1 MRMTGAEA
9 LLRALEREGT
19 DVLFGL
25 PGGAILPT
33 YDPLIGSAMRHVL
46 MRHEQGAGHAAEGY
60 AHVTGRP
67 GVCIATSGPGGTN
80 LVTPLTDAMMDSV
93 PLVAVTGQVA
103 RADMGRQ
110 AFQEAP
116 ITDIVRPVTKQTW
129 LVMDPDEIPQAVHDA
144 FRVAREGR
152 PGSVL
157 IDVPKDV
164 QRADLEW
171 YEPRPPAHEP
181 SAPPD
186 PHAVAEAARLLR
198 EARRPVLYV
207 GGGVVRA
214 GACDA
219 LLELALKQQL
229 PVTTTLMARGAFPD
243 SHPLALGMPGMHGS
257 YAAVTAM
264 QRADLLVAVGA
275 RFDDRVTGRLDGFAP
290 GARVV
295 HVDVDPRE
303 IGKNRAAEVGVL
315 GDAREV
321 LEALLEAVPRF
332 EDVDDPSGRRSWLAT
347 LDGWKEQH
355 PYAYRQQPGGAL
367 KPQLVVERLRE
378 ATGGRAVLTAGVGQH
393 QMWASQ
399 FWTFDRPLAW
409 ANSGGLGTMGFALP
423 AALGAKAARPDELV
437 IAVDGDGSFQ
447 MTVQELASSVAEDL
461 PVLVAVVN
469 NGVLGMVK
477 QWQELFFSGH
487 SHIHLRDDLPD
498 FARLAESYG
507 CVGLRAS
514 SAEEVDD
521 VVSRALEAVRERT
534 VVVDFRV
541 DPAEM
546 VFPMVPAGATND
558 GILLEPPGVPA

>member
-33 YDPLIGSAMRHVL
+33 YDPLIGSSLRHVL

-60 AHVTGRP
+60 AHVTGRV
-67 GVCIATSGPGGTN
+67 GVCMATSGPGGTN

-129 LVMDPDEIPQAVHDA
+129 LVMDPAEIPQAVHDA

-152 PGSVL
+152 PGPVL

-164 QRADLEW
+164 QRAELDW
-171 YEPRPPAHEP
+171 YEARPPGREA
-181 SAPPD
+181 AGPPD
-186 PHAVAEAARLLR
+186 PAAVAEAVRLLR

-207 GGGVVRA
+207 GGGVLRA
-214 GACDA
+214 GACDEV
-219 LLELALKQQL
+219 LELALKQRL

-257 YAAVTAM
+257 FAAVTAM
-264 QRADLLVAVGA
+264 QRADLLLAVGA

-290 GARVV
+290 EARVV
-295 HVDVDPRE
+295 HVDVDSRE
-303 IGKNRAAEVGVL
+303 IGKNRAVEVGLV

-321 LEALLEAVPRF
+321 LEALLEAVPGF
-332 EDVDDPSGRRSWLAT
+332 EEVDDPAGRRTWLTT
-347 LDGWKEQH
+347 LDAWKEQH
-355 PYAYRQQPGGAL
+355 PFTYRQEPGGAL

-461 PVLVAVVN
+461 PVLVAIVN

-487 SHIHLRDDLPD
+487 SQIHLRDDLPD

-514 SAEEVDD
+514 RPEEVDE
-521 VVSRALEAVRERT
+521 VVSRALEAVRHRT

>member
-1 MRMTGAEA
+1 MTGAQA
-9 LLRALEREGT
+9 LLRALEGE
-19 DVLFGL
+19 DVDLLFGL

-33 YDPLIGSAMRHVL
+33 YDPLIGSSIRHVL

-67 GVCIATSGPGGTN
+67 GVCLATSGPGGTN

-93 PLVAVTGQVA
+93 PVVAVTGQVA
-103 RADMGRQ
+103 RADLGRQ

-116 ITDIVRPVTKQTW
+116 ITEIVRPVTKRTW
-129 LVMDPDEIPQAVHDA
+129 LVMDPAEIPQAVHDA
-144 FRVAREGR
+144 FRVARLGR
-152 PGSVL
+152 PGPVL

-164 QRADLEW
+164 QRAEMDW
-171 YEPRPPAHEP
+171 YEPRRASTEP
-181 SAPPD
+181 APPLD
-186 PHAVAEAARLLR
+186 RAGLAEAARLLR

-214 GACDA
+214 GAGEE
-219 LLELALKQQL
+219 LLALACKQQL
-229 PVTTTLMARGAFPD
+229 PVTTTLMARGVFPD

-257 YAAVTAM
+257 YAAVTGM
-264 QRADLLVAVGA
+264 QRADLLLAVGA

-290 GARVV
+290 EARVV

-303 IGKNRAAEVGVL
+303 IGKNRTAEVGL
-315 GDAREV
+315 TGDARAV
-321 LEALLEAVPRF
+321 LAALLEAVPGF
-332 EDVDDPSGRRSWLAT
+332 EDVDDPAARRSWLAT
-347 LDGWKEQH
+347 LEGWKEEY
-355 PYAYRQQPGGAL
+355 PFTYRQAPGGPL

-378 ATGGRAVLTAGVGQH
+378 ATGGRALLTAGVGQH

-399 FWTFDRPLAW
+399 LWRFDRPRAW

-423 AALGAKAARPDELV
+423 AALGARAARPDELV

-461 PVLVAVVN
+461 PVLVAIVN
-469 NGVLGMVK
+469 NGYLGMVK

-487 SHIHLRDDLPD
+487 SQIHLRADLPD

-507 CVGLRAS
+507 CVGLRAERP
-514 SAEEVDD
+514 EEVDE
-521 VVSRALEAVRERT
+521 VVERALEAVRERT
-534 VVVDFRV
+534 VVIDFRV

>member
-67 GVCIATSGPGGTN
+67 GVCMATSGPGGTN

-152 PGSVL
+152 PGPVL

-171 YEPRPPAHEP
+171 YDPRPPAREP

-186 PHAVAEAARLLR
+186 PNAVAEAARLLR

-207 GGGVVRA
+207 GGGVLRA
-214 GACDA
+214 GACGEV
-219 LLELALKQQL
+219 LELALKQQL

-290 GARVV
+290 EARVV

-303 IGKNRAAEVGVL
+303 IGKNRAAEVGVV
-315 GDAREV
+315 GDARDV
-321 LEALLEAVPRF
+321 LKALLEAVPGF
-332 EDVDDPSGRRSWLAT
+332 DGVDDPDGRRSWLAT

-355 PYAYRQQPGGAL
+355 PYTYRQQPDGAL

-461 PVLVAVVN
+461 PVLVAIVN

-514 SAEEVDD
+514 RAEDVDE
-521 VVSRALEAVRERT
+521 VVSWALEAVRERT